1 MFIKT
6 NPAVCDNLVVMRFKK
21 DDLNRI
27 GISVSKKV
35 FYKATIRNYIRR
47 VVRDV
52 VRRKNKN
59 RHSVF
64 FIYKN
69 KTTDFKAIEA
79 IVEKLLKEGGC
90 TM

>member
-6 NPAVCDNLVVMRFKK
+6 NPAVCNNLVVMHSKK
-21 DDLNRI
+21 DCLGRV
-27 GISVSKKV
+27 GVSVSKKV

-47 VVRDV
+47 VIRDI
-52 VRRKNKN
+52 VRRRKN

-69 KTTDFKAIEA
+69 KTTNFKEIKT
-79 IVEKLLKEGGC
+79 IVENLLKEGGC
-90 TM
+90 TI